1 MLSRFDTPSVWP
13 LRLLP
18 CSTPELDAD
27 PAALWS
33 RVLVVSG
40 HDQHGLYDSK
50 ASAAVITC
58 LSNRSNHS
66 SYETVDLCEG
76 IPLLYRTEV
85 HCLRT
90 QLGISIATDRSLDRI
105 RMQAIGVVT
114 GTDSLWL
121 DDSRHRVRELR
132 QVSYV
137 QQDRDRLT
145 LVLLGWAMMSLT
157 CVLQEEEVA
166 AVFSVTEAS
175 FISHLYHKVHAER
188 VTPWK
193 KPCLERT
200 LDLIIVENL
209 ICADRLTFVEN
220 LEEIEKAW
228 AKA

>member
-27 PAALWS
+27 PAALCS

-40 HDQHGLYDSK
+40 HDQHGLYDALSSMALFYFTYYLADFSASYDSK

-121 DDSRHRVRELR
+121 DDRHRVRELR

-137 QQDRDRLT
+137 QQGIPGSTDFGLAW
-145 LVLLGWAMMSLT
+145 LGDD
-157 CVLQEEEVA
+157 
-166 AVFSVTEAS
+166 VF
-175 FISHLYHKVHAER
+175 
-188 VTPWK
+188 
-193 KPCLERT
+193 
-200 LDLIIVENL
+200 D
-209 ICADRLTFVEN
+209 FVVG
-220 LEEIEKAW
+220 LPVD
-228 AKA
+228 